1 MDPGK
6 IKTGTE
12 ECFEFVSRVR
22 EGALERLAR
31 LDFTS
36 EDPLLD
42 TGYWSFPGVP
52 KLGRLTMIQVRYD
65 LFWVDQGLRAGSV
78 RSCSKRNQKFCW
90 RVMKRSLFRSGSVS
104 EVSAKSNVTLR
115 CPFCLTLNTVD
126 LGKSGDRPTC
136 GDCKKPLLLDRP
148 VKVGGEDFDRTVL
161 GSEAPVLV
169 DFYADWCAPCKY
181 VAPLMDELAQTHE
194 GTLLVVKVDTDQA
207 PDVSQQFEIR
217 SIPTVILFKSG
228 AEVGRSVGF
237 EPEKLRAMAEEAVR
251 PG

>member
-1 MDPGK
+1 MK
-6 IKTGTE
+6 NFILKKNFFNHRWGTVE
-12 ECFEFVSRVR
+12 LSW
-22 EGALERLAR
+22 L
-31 LDFTS
+31 
-36 EDPLLD
+36 P
-42 TGYWSFPGVP
+42 
-52 KLGRLTMIQVRYD
+52 
-65 LFWVDQGLRAGSV
+65 
-78 RSCSKRNQKFCW
+78 NQ
-90 RVMKRSLFRSGSVS
+90 
-104 EVSAKSNVTLR
+104 
-115 CPFCLTLNTVD
+115 
-126 LGKSGDRPTC
+126 
-136 GDCKKPLLLDRP
+136 
-148 VKVGGEDFDRTVL
+148 EDFDRTVV